1 MATKYAIETVY
12 KLIDN
17 ITMPL
22 DKIGVKGKTVGR
34 ALKNEFTKTEQQLA
48 NIGTKLKSFAKGA
61 ALVGIGAIGVG
72 LGVATKQFIEFD
84 SSLHAASAAYSD
96 MNPKS
101 VDFGDKLKTLGKAAR
116 DVAAV
121 TEFNAQQ
128 TAQGLSTLARTGLD
142 SVNAI
147 ALLPNISDLATAGMV
162 GIDDAVGMATS
173 TLNIFGKNLDEFGN
187 KITDPKKIAGNM
199 QYISDILAQTAD
211 MANHSVQDVVGAAS
225 TGGSMFTTAN
235 QSIENFGA
243 LTAVLAD
250 INKRGTEAGTNI
262 RNIMLRL
269 SAPAK
274 AGEGAL
280 KKLNIATRDSKGNL
294 LNIVDIVKQFETS
307 MKGLGSAEQAEYLD
321 AIFGKQN
328 VEAATAII
336 NAGSGKLLEYT
347 SRLEN
352 SFGAAAQKAGVMRGS
367 LQNQINIL
375 MSGLTELGFK
385 FVDAFADKG
394 SDAIKKLTDTINSFD
409 PAPIID
415 FLTTAFN
422 TASKI
427 VGVLWN
433 MRGAIATAI
442 VAWVSFKTVMVAAVI
457 ASRIYVNTARIVRA
471 GIFAVTLVTKGQ
483 TAALATLK
491 TGSKA
496 AQAATAAFT
505 VGQKIAAFAT
515 SAWTAAVN
523 FLNAAFIASPIGWIV
538 LGIGAL
544 IAAIILCIK
553 YWDAIAAAL
562 SRAWEWIK
570 KNQEAILNLVT
581 IFTGPFGVI
590 ISIVR
595 EFWNEWDRI
604 TQAFTN
610 GGIIAGL
617 KQIGATILSALLAPL
632 QGIFELIAKI
642 PYIGEPFKAMAG
654 GIEKFRDTIKG
665 VDGAEAINKAQ
676 GAVSYGGVGQ
686 AGTGGSAPEL
696 VPVSPAQQLA
706 YYSRQ
711 DSYQHAEISVR
722 AEQGTQ
728 ARISKPPKSPAFNLV
743 ASGSY

>member
-22 DKIGVKGKTVGR
+22 DKIGIKGKTVGR
-34 ALKNEFTKTEQQLA
+34 TLKNEFTKTQQQLA
-48 NIGTKLKSFAKGA
+48 NIGSKLKTFASGA
-61 ALVGIGAIGVG
+61 ALVGVGAIGAG
-72 LGVATKQFIEFD
+72 LGVATKQFVEFD
-84 SSLHAASAAYSD
+84 SSLHAASAAFSD
-96 MNPKS
+96 MNPKA

-162 GIDDAVGMATS
+162 GIDEAVGMATS

-187 KITDPKKIAGNM
+187 KIIDPKKIAGNM

-211 MANHSVQDVVGAAS
+211 MANHQDVVGAAS

-523 FLNAAFIASPIGWIV
+523 FLNAAFIASPIGWFV

-544 IAAIILCIK
+544 IAAVILCIK
-553 YWDAIAAAL
+553 YWDAITAAL

-581 IFTGPFGVI
+581 IFTGPFGVV

-617 KQIGATILSALLAPL
+617 KQIGTTILSALLAPL
-632 QGIFELIAKI
+632 QGIFELIAKV

-654 GIEKFRDTIKG
+654 GIDKFRDTIKG

-676 GAVSYGGVGQ
+676 GTVSYGGVGQ

-696 VPVSPAQQLA
+696 APVSPAQQVA

-728 ARISKPPKSPAFNLV
+728 ARISKPPKSPSFNLV

>member
-22 DKIGVKGKTVGR
+22 NKIGIKGKTVGR
-34 ALKNEFTKTEQQLA
+34 TLKNEFTKTQQQLA
-48 NIGTKLKSFAKGA
+48 NIGTKLKTFASGA
-61 ALVGIGAIGVG
+61 ALVGVGAIGAG
-72 LGVATKQFIEFD
+72 LGVATKQFVEFD
-84 SSLHAASAAYSD
+84 SSLHAASAAFSD

-128 TAQGLSTLARTGLD
+128 TAQGLSTLARAGLD

-162 GIDDAVGMATS
+162 GIDEAVGMATS

-187 KITDPKKIAGNM
+187 KITDPRKIAGNM

-225 TGGSMFTTAN
+225 TGGSMFKTAN

-250 INKRGTEAGTNI
+250 VNKSGTEAGTML

-336 NAGSGKLLEYT
+336 NAGSNKLLELT
-347 SRLEN
+347 DRLEK
-352 SFGAAAQKAGVMRGS
+352 SSGAAAQKAGVMRGS

-394 SDAIKKLTDTINSFD
+394 SDAIKKLTDVINSFN

-415 FLTTAFN
+415 FL
-422 TASKI
+422 
-427 VGVLWN
+427 
-433 MRGAIATAI
+433 
-442 VAWVSFKTVMVAAVI
+442 KTV
-457 ASRIYVNTARIVRA
+457 
-471 GIFAVTLVTKGQ
+471 
-483 TAALATLK
+483 
-491 TGSKA
+491 
-496 AQAATAAFT
+496 FT
-505 VGQKIAAFAT
+505 VVSKVVRILWKMRSVIKIAAISFVIFKTAVAAT
-515 SAWTAAVN
+515 VIVAELLGAVIGTVKTIMTV
-523 FLNAAFIASPIGWIV
+523 FTVVVKILNAAFIVSPIGWFV

-544 IAAIILCIK
+544 IAAVILCIK
-553 YWDAIAAAL
+553 YWDAITAAL

-570 KNQEAILNLVT
+570 KNQEAVSNLVT

-632 QGIFELIAKI
+632 QGIFELIAKV

-654 GIEKFRDTIKG
+654 GIDKFRDTIKG
-665 VDGAEAINKAQ
+665 VDGAEVINKAQ
-676 GAVSYGGVGQ
+676 GAVSYGG
-686 AGTGGSAPEL
+686 GGRAFGSDVPEL

-711 DSYQHAEISVR
+711 DTYQHAEISVR

-743 ASGSY
+743 TSGSY

>member
-22 DKIGVKGKTVGR
+22 DKIGIKGKTVGR
-34 ALKNEFTKTEQQLA
+34 VLKNEFTKTEQQLA
-48 NIGTKLKSFAKGA
+48 NIGSKFKTFASGA
-61 ALVGIGAIGVG
+61 ALVGVGAIGAG

-84 SSLHAASAAYSD
+84 SSLHAASAAFSD

-101 VDFGDKLKTLGKAAR
+101 VDFGDKMKTLGKAAR

-128 TAQGLSTLARTGLD
+128 TAQGLSTLARAGLD

-162 GIDDAVGMATS
+162 GIDEAVGMATS

-225 TGGSMFTTAN
+225 TGGSMFKTAN

-250 INKRGTEAGTNI
+250 VNKSGTEAGTML

-294 LNIVDIVKQFETS
+294 LNIVDIVEQFETS
-307 MKGLGSAEQAEYLD
+307 MKGLGSAERAEALD

-336 NAGSGKLLEYT
+336 NAGSNKLLELT
-347 SRLEN
+347 DRLEK
-352 SFGAAAQKAGVMRGS
+352 SSGAAAQKAGVMRGS

-394 SDAIKKLTDTINSFD
+394 SDAIKKLTDAINSFD
-409 PAPIID
+409 PTPIIN
-415 FLTTAFN
+415 FLKTAFSVIGKVVGFLWKMRIVIISLAIAWGVYKVAMIAAVVISN
-422 TASKI
+422 IMGMVQAVKALMSAQQGMNAVQAIFNVLLTANP
-427 VGVLWN
+427 VGVIIV
-433 MRGAIATAI
+433 AIA
-442 VAWVSFKTVMVAAVI
+442 
-457 ASRIYVNTARIVRA
+457 
-471 GIFAVTLVTKGQ
+471 
-483 TAALATLK
+483 
-491 TGSKA
+491 
-496 AQAATAAFT
+496 
-505 VGQKIAAFAT
+505 
-515 SAWTAAVN
+515 
-523 FLNAAFIASPIGWIV
+523 
-538 LGIGAL
+538 AL
-544 IAAIILCIK
+544 IAIIILCVK
-553 YWDAIAAAL
+553 HWDDITAAMA
-562 SRAWEWIK
+562 RCWDWVK
-570 KNQEAILNLVT
+570 KNQEAVLGIIAV
-581 IFTGPFGVI
+581 FTGPFGFI

-642 PYIGEPFKAMAG
+642 PYIGEPFKGMADS
-654 GIEKFRDTIKG
+654 IEKFRNTIKG
-665 VDGAEAINKAQ
+665 VDGTDAINKAQ

-686 AGTGGSAPEL
+686 TGTGGAALELAPI
-696 VPVSPAQQLA
+696 SQAQQTA

-711 DSYQHAEISVR
+711 DTYQHAEISVR

-728 ARISKPPKSPAFNLV
+728 ARVSKPPKSPAFNLAV
-743 ASGSY
+743 SGSY

>member
-22 DKIGVKGKTVGR
+22 DKIGIKGKTVGR
-34 ALKNEFTKTEQQLA
+34 VLKNEFTKTEQQLA
-48 NIGTKLKSFAKGA
+48 NIGSKFKTFASGA
-61 ALVGIGAIGVG
+61 ALVGVGVIGAG

-84 SSLHAASAAYSD
+84 SSLHAASAAFSD

-101 VDFGDKLKTLGKAAR
+101 VDFGDKMKTLGKAAR

-128 TAQGLSTLARTGLD
+128 TAQGLSALARAGLD

-162 GIDDAVGMATS
+162 GIDEAVGMATS

-225 TGGSMFTTAN
+225 TGGSMFKTAN

-250 INKRGTEAGTNI
+250 VNKSGTEAGTML

-307 MKGLGSAEQAEYLD
+307 MKGLGSAEQTEALD

-336 NAGSGKLLEYT
+336 NAGSNKLLELT
-347 SRLEN
+347 DRLEK
-352 SFGAAAQKAGVMRGS
+352 SSGAAAQKAGVMRGS

-394 SDAIKKLTDTINSFD
+394 SDAIKKLTDAINSFD
-409 PAPIID
+409 PTPIIN

-433 MRGAIATAI
+433 MRGVIAKAI

-457 ASRIYVNTARIVRA
+457 ASKIYVNAARIVRA

-491 TGSKA
+491 AGSKA
-496 AQAATAAFT
+496 AKAATTAFAAA
-505 VGQKIAAFAT
+505 QKIAALAT
-515 SAWTAAVN
+515 SGWTATMH
-523 FLNAAFIASPIGWIV
+523 FLNAAFIASPIGWFV

-544 IAAIILCIK
+544 IAAVILCIK
-553 YWDAIAAAL
+553 YWDAITAAL

-632 QGIFELIAKI
+632 QGIFELIAKV

-654 GIEKFRDTIKG
+654 GIDKFRDTIKG

-686 AGTGGSAPEL
+686 TGTGGSAPEL
-696 VPVSPAQQLA
+696 APISPAQQVA

-728 ARISKPPKSPAFNLV
+728 ARVSKPPKSPAFNLV